1 VSENGRRGNS
11 GAASDLC
18 EGTGNTVDEQ
28 PTKRPGHRRTKPLMA
43 LVAAA
48 TAAALGLALLESD
61 LGFGSP
67 DPEPEKPAAKVKPVD
82 EDTAQD
88 KARVT
93 GKKVEVTALRDASS
107 TTYANPDGTFTL
119 TTHAQPVRAK
129 NADGQ
134 WQDIDTTLVAT
145 DKGWTTTASPTP
157 VTFSPGGSPSG
168 SDGVVKSGLRQ
179 ASYTAPR
186 HAAYAAAGDDDETG
200 TGSTEDA
207 PATPTIPT
215 TWSELVTLTTGGHE
229 LTVSWPG
236 ALPEPVITDAQ
247 ALYQD
252 VLPDVDLLLTAR
264 DTGFSHVLIVHTP
277 EAAAD
282 EALTQLTYRLTSPDL
297 TFQIDPATDTVTAHT
312 SDGTE
317 VAVSPTPLMWDSA
330 GTPDTTI
337 GDDPEPTDEDTGSA
351 EADPSASA
359 SEESDEETVTEGEN
373 DEAVTP
379 EETTPDNG
387 STSATASP
395 DTGTG
400 DDSGTGNGT
409 ETASAE
415 PASFTRAAPAGL
427 SATDTLALTGLAGPV
442 PGTHAATAEAV
453 LTDSAYLTVQPDT
466 QLPTAAD
473 TTYPVFIDPSV
484 SGVTDAWTTAYKRY
498 PSSSFFDGANY
509 NTGTT
514 EARVGYE
521 SDTWGTARSFF
532 RLKLKKAIKGATVKT
547 ATVKVRETHSWSCS
561 ARQVELWHTGGISS
575 STTWN
580 NQPSWKDLITEQ
592 SFAHGWSSSSCP
604 DAYVNFS
611 IKSLAQSAADG
622 GWTSFTIGLR
632 ANSASGSTAETD
644 PYTWKKFKAENTDAP
659 ALSITYLRAPN
670 TPTNLAI
677 TAGTCDTTTSPYIN
691 IGKQSTITLSA
702 KATDPDGDLASL
714 YFEYW
719 HTGDSSTKVTATKT
733 AATAT
738 GAASWAIDGTK
749 FTSGN
754 DYSWRV
760 RAEDDDGTDSGWA
773 PTSGDKV
780 CRFHYD
786 TTLPTTP
793 KIVSTVFPEDKK
805 PDGTS
810 ANGTIWSTVTFGTSG
825 AFTFSTGDED
835 VVKFAYSF
843 NTTTYANYVCA
854 STSGTTGGP
863 TASCSTVITSKTVT
877 GSPTL
882 AGPNVLYAKA
892 YDAAGNASNAK
903 KYVFYVTP
911 KAVPDGA
918 ADYTG
923 EQIPDFA
930 TIQTTGQLNIESITN
945 TGTHVTSAPTTHDEG
960 TLLTD
965 TTSIGHW
972 WNGTSTYALI
982 THNGDYAPGD
992 GITDFV
998 VRTPDGGLYLYPG
1011 DGYGGTDVSQRQEI
1025 QLPSNAPDPATLTDI
1040 KSMGDANGDEQPELL
1055 AVSGDA
1061 LWIFSGYSGGTFAT
1075 ATQLSASAWTG
1086 RDIVTLADFNSDGT
1100 IDMLY
1105 RTAAGNLWLRHSA
1118 ASTTGTDWSTLASS
1132 AASLDGD
1139 QAYATGGFL
1148 TTDYPYLYGSPGM
1161 TSTDLPDIWALTP
1174 AGLLYRLD
1182 GTATGISATTSTG
1195 KTLTVGAIG

>member
-1 VSENGRRGNS
+1 M
-11 GAASDLC
+11 
-18 EGTGNTVDEQ
+18 DEQ
-28 PTKRPGHRRTKPLMA
+28 PTKRAGHRRTKPLVA
-43 LVAAA
+43 LVAAVTA
-48 TAAALGLALLESD
+48 TALGLALLESD
-61 LGFGSP
+61 FGFGTPGSG
-67 DPEPEKPAAKVKPVD
+67 PEKPAAKVRTVD

-88 KARVT
+88 RARAT
-93 GKKVEVTALRDASS
+93 GKKAEVTALRDESS

-119 TTHAQPVRAK
+119 TTHAQPIRAR

-134 WQDIDTTLVAT
+134 WQDIDTGLVAT
-145 DKGWTTTASPTP
+145 EQGWTTTASPTP
-157 VTFSPGGSPSG
+157 VTFSPGDPGDPGDSNGGSG
-168 SDGVVKSGLRQ
+168 GAVKSGLHQAGYAGARQ
-179 ASYTAPR
+179 AAYTA
-186 HAAYAAAGDDDETG
+186 DDETG
-200 TGSTEDA
+200 TGTTEED
-207 PATPTIPT
+207 PAAPTIPT
-215 TWSELVTLTTGGHE
+215 TWSDLVTLTTGGHK

-277 EAAAD
+277 EAASD

-330 GTPDTTI
+330 GTPDTTV
-337 GDDPEPTDEDTGSA
+337 GDDPEPEPTDEESA
-351 EADPSASA
+351 SPEAEPSTSA
-359 SEESDEETVTEGEN
+359 SEETDDEETITEGEN

-379 EETTPDNG
+379 EEPTPDNG

-395 DTGTG
+395 DTGTSA
-400 DDSGTGNGT
+400 DTGTGDGT
-409 ETASAE
+409 ETAGAE

-427 SATDTLALTGLAGPV
+427 STADTLALQGLAGPA
-442 PGTHAATAEAV
+442 PGTHATTAQAL
-453 LTDSAYLTVQPDT
+453 LTDGAYLTVRADT
-466 QLPTAAD
+466 RLLTSSG

-532 RLKLKKAIKGATVKT
+532 RLKLRKTIKGATVRS
-547 ATVKVRETHSWSCS
+547 ATVKVRETYSWSCS

-580 NQPSWKDLITEQ
+580 NQPSWKTLITEK
-592 SFAHGWSSSSCP
+592 SFAHGWKSSSCP
-604 DAYVNFS
+604 DADVDFN

-632 ANSASGSTAETD
+632 ANSASGSGAETD
-644 PYTWKKFKAENTDAP
+644 PYTWKKFRAEGNDAP
-659 ALSITYLRAPN
+659 NLSITYLRAPN
-670 TPTNLAI
+670 TPTNLDM
-677 TAGTCDTTTSPYIN
+677 TAGSCDTSSSPYIN
-691 IGKQSTITLSA
+691 IGKQTTITLSA

-719 HTGDSSTKVTATKT
+719 RTGYGTTTKVTATKT

-738 GAASWAIDGTK
+738 GAASWAIAGTK
-749 FTSGN
+749 FTNGY

-773 PTSGDKV
+773 PTTGDDV
-780 CRFHYD
+780 CRFTYN
-786 TTLPTTP
+786 TSIPTTP
-793 KIVSTVFPEDKK
+793 KAVSTVFPEDVN
-805 PDGTS
+805 PDGSS
-810 ANGTIWSTVTFGTSG
+810 ANGSIWSTVTFGTSG
-825 AFTFSTGDED
+825 AFTFSTVDTD
-835 VVKFAYSF
+835 VVKYAYSY
-843 NTTTYANYVCA
+843 NSTSYANYVCA

-877 GSPTL
+877 GKPTL
-882 AGPNVLYAKA
+882 AGPNVLYVKA

-903 KYVFYVTP
+903 KYVFYVKP

-923 EQIPDFA
+923 DQIPDFA
-930 TIQTTGQLNIESITN
+930 TIRTDGRLNIESITN
-945 TGTHVTSAPTTHDEG
+945 TGTHVASSQTTHDEG
-960 TLLTD
+960 TLLTAS
-965 TTSIGHW
+965 TSIGHW

-982 THNGDYAPGD
+982 THNGDFAPGD
-992 GITDFV
+992 GVTDFI

-1011 DGYGGTDVSQRQEI
+1011 DGYGGTDISQRQEI

-1061 LWIFSGYSGGTFAT
+1061 LWIFSGYSGGSFAT
-1075 ATQLSASAWTG
+1075 ATQLSASSWSG
-1086 RDIVTLADFNSDGT
+1086 RDLVTLADFNSDDT

-1118 ASTTGTDWSTLASS
+1118 ASTTGTDWTTLASS
-1132 AASLDGD
+1132 DASLDGD
-1139 QAYATGGFL
+1139 SAYATGGFL
-1148 TTDYPYLYGSPGM
+1148 ATTYPYLYGSPGM
-1161 TSTDLPDIWALTP
+1161 TGTDLPDVWALTP

-1182 GTATGISATTSTG
+1182 GTATGISATTYTG
-1195 KTLTVGAIG
+1195 RTLTVGAIG

>member
-1 VSENGRRGNS
+1 MR
-11 GAASDLC
+11 

-28 PTKRPGHRRTKPLMA
+28 PIKRPGRRRTKQLAA
-43 LVAAA
+43 LVAVVTA
-48 TAAALGLALLESD
+48 TALGLSLLASD
-61 LGFGSP
+61 LGFGTPEAGP
-67 DPEPEKPAAKVKPVD
+67 DKPAAKVKLVD

-88 KARVT
+88 KARVS
-93 GKKVEVTALRDASS
+93 GAKVEVTALRDEST

-119 TTHAQPVRAK
+119 TTHAQPIRAK

-134 WQDIDTTLVAT
+134 WQKIDTTLVAT
-145 DKGWTTTASPTP
+145 EHGWAATASPSP
-157 VTFSPGGSPSG
+157 VVFSPGSSG
-168 SDGVVKSGLRQ
+168 DGRGGDSGGAVKSGLRQ
-179 ASYTAPR
+179 ALYAAPRPASYTTVDK
-186 HAAYAAAGDDDETG
+186 AGTD
-200 TGSTEDA
+200 STEADSA
-207 PATPTIPT
+207 ALTEGPLTIPT
-215 TWSELVTLTTGGHE
+215 TWSDLVTLTTGGHE

-236 ALPEPVITDAQ
+236 VLPEPVITGAQ
-247 ALYQD
+247 ALYQG

-282 EALTQLTYRLTSPDL
+282 ETLTQLTYRLTSPDL

-337 GDDPEPTDEDTGSA
+337 GDDPEPTDEGTEA
-351 EADPSASA
+351 EPSASA
-359 SEESDEETVTEGEN
+359 SEEADEETITEGEN
-373 DEAVTP
+373 DEAVIP
-379 EETTPDNG
+379 EGPTPDNG

-395 DTGTG
+395 DTGP
-400 DDSGTGNGT
+400 GNDTAT
-409 ETASAE
+409 ETAGAE
-415 PASFTRAAPAGL
+415 PASLTHAAPAGL
-427 SATDTLALTGLAGPV
+427 SAAGTLALPGLAGPV
-442 PGTHAATAEAV
+442 PGTHATTAEAL
-453 LTDSAYLTVQPDT
+453 LTDGAYLTVQADTRLLAAPDT
-466 QLPTAAD
+466 A
-473 TTYPVFIDPSV
+473 YPVFIDPSV

-532 RLKLKKAIKGATVKT
+532 KLKLKKTIKGATVKS

-561 ARQVELWHTGGISS
+561 TRQVELWHTGSVSS
-575 STTWN
+575 ATTWN
-580 NQPSWKDLITEQ
+580 NQPSWKTLISEQ
-592 SFAHGWSSSSCP
+592 SFAHGYSSSSCP

-611 IKSLAQSAADG
+611 VKSLAQSAADG
-622 GWTSFTIGLR
+622 AWTTFTIGLR

-644 PYTWKKFKAENTDAP
+644 AYTWKKFKAEGADAP
-659 ALSITYLRAPN
+659 ALSIVYVRAPN

-677 TAGTCDTTTSPYIN
+677 TAGTCDTSTSPYIN
-691 IGKQSTITLSA
+691 IGKQTTITLSA

-719 HTGDSSTKVTATKT
+719 RTGFSTTTKVTATRP
-733 AATAT
+733 AATTT
-738 GAASWAIDGTK
+738 GAASWPIAGTK
-749 FTSGN
+749 FTNGY

-760 RAEDDDGTDSGWA
+760 RAEDDDGTDSGFA
-773 PTSGDKV
+773 PTSGDDV
-780 CRFHYD
+780 CRFTYN
-786 TTLPTTP
+786 TSIPTTP
-793 KIVSTVFPEDKK
+793 QVVSTVFPEDVDAK
-805 PDGTS
+805 GNS
-810 ANGTIWSTVTFGTSG
+810 ANGTIWSSVTFGTSG
-825 AFTFSTGDED
+825 AFTFSTADTD

-843 NTTTYANYVCA
+843 NTTTYANWVCA

-863 TASCSTVITSKTVT
+863 TASCSTAVTSKTVT
-877 GSPTL
+877 GKPTL
-882 AGPNVLYAKA
+882 AGPNVLYVKA
-892 YDAAGNASNAK
+892 YDAAGNASNAY

-911 KAVPDGA
+911 KAVADGA

-923 EQIPDFA
+923 DQIPDFA
-930 TIQTTGQLNIESITN
+930 TIRTTGQLFIENITN
-945 TGTHVTSAPTTHDEG
+945 TGTHVISTPTTHDQG

-965 TTSIGHW
+965 ATSTGHW

-992 GITDFV
+992 GITDFI

-1025 QLPSNAPDPATLTDI
+1025 QLPANAPDPATLTDI

-1061 LWIFSGYSGGTFAT
+1061 LWIFSGYSGGSFAT
-1075 ATQLSASAWTG
+1075 ATQLSATGWSG
-1086 RDIVTLADFNSDGT
+1086 RDFVTLADFNSDGT
-1100 IDMLY
+1100 IDLLY
-1105 RTAAGNLWLRHSA
+1105 RTAAGSLILRHSA
-1118 ASTTGTDWSTLASS
+1118 ASATGTDWTTLASH
-1132 AASLDGD
+1132 AASLNGD
-1139 QAYATGGFL
+1139 QPYATSGF
-1148 TTDYPYLYGSPGM
+1148 TTTIYPYLYGSPGM

-1182 GTATGISATTSTG
+1182 GTATGIGATTSTG
-1195 KTLTVGAIG
+1195 KTLPVGAIG

>member
-1 VSENGRRGNS
+1 
-11 GAASDLC
+11 
-18 EGTGNTVDEQ
+18 
-28 PTKRPGHRRTKPLMA
+28 MA
-43 LVAAA
+43 LVAAVAA
-48 TAAALGLALLESD
+48 TALGLALLES
-61 LGFGSP
+61 GFGFGTPGSG
-67 DPEPEKPAAKVKPVD
+67 PEKPAAKVRPVD

-88 KARVT
+88 KARAT
-93 GKKVEVTALRDASS
+93 GTKVEVTALRDESS

-119 TTHAQPVRAK
+119 TTHAQPIRAR

-134 WQDIDTTLVAT
+134 WQDIDTSLVAT
-145 DKGWTTTASPTP
+145 EQGWTTTASPTP
-157 VTFSPGGSPSG
+157 VTFSSGGPGNSG
-168 SDGVVKSGLRQ
+168 DTGGAVKSGLRQ
-179 ASYTAPR
+179 AGYASARQATYSGPQQ
-186 HAAYAAAGDDDETG
+186 AAYTAAGDDNESG
-200 TGSTEDA
+200 TGSTEED
-207 PATPTIPT
+207 PATPTIPS
-215 TWSELVTLTTGGHE
+215 TWSDLVTLTTGGHD

-247 ALYQD
+247 ALYRD

-277 EAAAD
+277 EAAAA
-282 EALTQLTYRLTSPDL
+282 EALTELTYRLTSPDL

-330 GTPDTTI
+330 GTPDVTI
-337 GDDPEPTDEDTGSA
+337 GDDPEPTDENTGSP

-359 SEESDEETVTEGEN
+359 SEESDEETITESEN

-379 EETTPDNG
+379 EETNPDNG

-395 DTGTG
+395 DTSTG
-400 DDSGTGNGT
+400 DDTETGS

-427 SATDTLALTGLAGPV
+427 STTDTLALQGLAGPV
-442 PGTHAATAEAV
+442 PGTHAATAQAL
-453 LTDSAYLTVQPDT
+453 LTDGAYLTVRADT
-466 QLPTAAD
+466 KLLTAAG

-532 RLKLKKAIKGATVKT
+532 RLKLNKKIKGATVRS

-580 NQPSWKDLITEQ
+580 NQPSWKDLITEK
-592 SFAHGWSSSSCP
+592 SFAHGWKSSSCP
-604 DAYVNFS
+604 DADVDFN

-632 ANSASGSTAETD
+632 ANSASGSGAETD
-644 PYTWKKFKAENTDAP
+644 PYTWKKFSAEGDHAP
-659 ALSITYLRAPN
+659 DLSITYLRAPN

-677 TAGTCDTTTSPYIN
+677 TAGTCDTSASPYIN
-691 IGKQSTITLSA
+691 IGKQTTITLSA

-719 HTGDSSTKVTATKT
+719 RTGYSSTTKVTATKP

-738 GAASWAIDGTK
+738 GAASWAIAGTK
-749 FTSGN
+749 FTNGY

-773 PTSGDKV
+773 PTTGDDV
-780 CRFHYD
+780 CRFTYN
-786 TTLPTTP
+786 TSIPTTP
-793 KIVSTVFPEDKK
+793 GAVSTVFPEDLK
-805 PDGTS
+805 PDGS
-810 ANGTIWSTVTFGTSG
+810 SGNGSVWSTETFGTTG
-825 AFTFSTGDED
+825 AFTFTTTDTD
-835 VVKFAYSF
+835 VVKYAYSF
-843 NTTTYANYVCA
+843 NATTYANYVCA
-854 STSGTTGGP
+854 SSSGTTGGP

-877 GSPTL
+877 GKPTL
-882 AGPNVLYAKA
+882 AGPNVLYIKA

-923 EQIPDFA
+923 DQIPDFA
-930 TIQTTGQLNIESITN
+930 AIRSTGKLYIESISN
-945 TGTHVTSAPTTHDEG
+945 TGTYVASTPTTHDEG

-965 TTSIGHW
+965 ATSIGHW

-982 THNGDYAPGD
+982 THNGDFAPGD

-1055 AVSGDA
+1055 AISGDA
-1061 LWIFSGYSGGTFAT
+1061 LWIFSGYSGGSFAT
-1075 ATQLSASAWTG
+1075 ATQLSASSWSG
-1086 RDIVTLADFNSDGT
+1086 RDLVTLADFNSDDT
-1100 IDMLY
+1100 IDLLY

-1118 ASTTGTDWSTLASS
+1118 ASTTGTDWTTLASS

-1139 QAYATGGFL
+1139 SAYATGGFL
-1148 TTDYPYLYGSPGM
+1148 TTTYPYLYGSPGM
-1161 TSTDLPDIWALTP
+1161 TSTDLPDIWAITP

-1182 GTATGISATTSTG
+1182 GTATGISATTYTG

>member
-1 VSENGRRGNS
+1 M
-11 GAASDLC
+11 
-18 EGTGNTVDEQ
+18 DEQ
-28 PTKRPGHRRTKPLMA
+28 PTKRAGHRRTKPLVA
-43 LVAAA
+43 LVAAVTA
-48 TAAALGLALLESD
+48 TALGLTLLESD
-61 LGFGSP
+61 LGFGTPGSG
-67 DPEPEKPAAKVKPVD
+67 PEKPAARVKPVD

-88 KARVT
+88 KARAT
-93 GKKVEVTALRDASS
+93 GTKVEVTALRDESS

-119 TTHAQPVRAK
+119 TTHAQPIRAR

-134 WQDIDTTLVAT
+134 WQDIDTGLVAT
-145 DKGWTTTASPTP
+145 EQGWTTTASPTP
-157 VTFSPGGSPSG
+157 VTFSSGDPGNSG
-168 SDGVVKSGLRQ
+168 DSGGAVKSGLRQ
-179 ASYTAPR
+179 AGYAGAR
-186 HAAYAAAGDDDETG
+186 QAAYAGPQQAAYTTADDDNESG
-200 TGSTEDA
+200 TGATEED
-207 PATPTIPT
+207 PAAPTIPS
-215 TWSELVTLTTGGHE
+215 TWSDLVTLTTGGHE

-236 ALPEPVITDAQ
+236 ALPEPVVTGAQ
-247 ALYQD
+247 ALYRD

-282 EALTQLTYRLTSPDL
+282 EALTELTYRLTSPDL

-337 GDDPEPTDEDTGSA
+337 GDDPDPTDEDTGSTEA
-351 EADPSASA
+351 EPSTSA
-359 SEESDEETVTEGEN
+359 SEETDEETITEGEN

-395 DTGTG
+395 DTSTG
-400 DDSGTGNGT
+400 DDT

-427 SATDTLALTGLAGPV
+427 STADTLALRGLAGPV
-442 PGTHAATAEAV
+442 PGTHAATAQAL
-453 LTDSAYLTVQPDT
+453 LTDGAYLTVRADT
-466 QLPTAAD
+466 KLLTAAD

-532 RLKLKKAIKGATVKT
+532 RLKLKKTIKGATVRS

-580 NQPSWKDLITEQ
+580 NQPSWKTLITEK
-592 SFAHGWSSSSCP
+592 SFAHGWKSSSCP
-604 DAYVNFS
+604 DAYVDFS

-659 ALSITYLRAPN
+659 ALSILYVRAPN

-677 TAGTCDTTTSPYIN
+677 TAGTCDTSASPYIN
-691 IGKQSTITLSA
+691 IGKQTTITLSA

-719 HTGDSSTKVTATKT
+719 RTGYSTTTKVTATKT

-738 GAASWAIDGTK
+738 GAASWSIAGTK
-749 FTSGN
+749 FTNGY

-773 PTSGDKV
+773 PTTGDDV
-780 CRFHYD
+780 CRFTYN
-786 TTLPTTP
+786 TSIPTTP
-793 KIVSTVFPEDKK
+793 GAVSTVFPEDLK
-805 PDGTS
+805 PDGS
-810 ANGTIWSTVTFGTSG
+810 SGNGSVWSTETFGTSG
-825 AFTFSTGDED
+825 AFTFSTTDTD
-835 VVKFAYSF
+835 VVKYAYSF
-843 NTTTYANYVCA
+843 NSTTYANYVCA

-877 GSPTL
+877 GKPTL
-882 AGPNVLYAKA
+882 AGPNVLYIKA

-923 EQIPDFA
+923 DQIPDFA
-930 TIQTTGQLNIESITN
+930 AIRTTGKLYIESITN
-945 TGTHVTSAPTTHDEG
+945 TGTYVASTTTTHDEG

-965 TTSIGHW
+965 ATSVGHW
-972 WNGTSTYALI
+972 WNGSSTYALI
-982 THNGDYAPGD
+982 THNGDFAPGD

-1011 DGYGGTDVSQRQEI
+1011 DGYGGTDVSQRQKI
-1025 QLPSNAPDPATLTDI
+1025 QLPSNAPDPATLTEI

-1061 LWIFSGYSGGTFAT
+1061 LWIFSGYSGGSFAT
-1075 ATQLSASAWTG
+1075 ATRLSASAWSD
-1086 RDIVTLADFNSDGT
+1086 RDIVSLADFNSDGT
-1100 IDMLY
+1100 IDMIY

-1118 ASTTGTDWSTLASS
+1118 ATSTGTTDWATLASS
-1132 AASLDGD
+1132 AVSLDGD
-1139 QAYATGGFL
+1139 DLYAEGGF
-1148 TTDYPYLYGSPGM
+1148 TTATYPFLYGSPGM
-1161 TSTDLPDIWALTP
+1161 TSTDLPDIWAITP

-1182 GTATGISATTSTG
+1182 GTATGISATTYTG
-1195 KTLTVGAIG
+1195 KTLIIGAIG

>member
-1 VSENGRRGNS
+1 M
-11 GAASDLC
+11 
-18 EGTGNTVDEQ
+18 DEQ
-28 PTKRPGHRRTKPLMA
+28 PSRRTGRRRTRPLVA

-48 TAAALGLALLESD
+48 TATALGVTLLASD
-61 LGFGSP
+61 IGSP
-67 DPEPEKPAAKVKPVD
+67 DAEPEKPAAKVQPVD

-88 KARVT
+88 KARAT
-93 GKKVEVTALRDASS
+93 GKKVEVTALRDESS

-119 TTHAQPVRAK
+119 TTHAQPVRAR
-129 NADGQ
+129 NADGK
-134 WQDIDTTLVAT
+134 WQDIDTSLVAT
-145 DKGWTTTASPTP
+145 DKGWTTVASPTP
-157 VTFSPGGSPSG
+157 VVFSAGDSG
-168 SDGVVKSGLRQ
+168 SSGSGGGAVKSGLRQ
-179 ASYTAPR
+179 AVYAGPRQASYTTAT
-186 HAAYAAAGDDDETG
+186 AYDETG
-200 TGSTEDA
+200 TVSTDED
-207 PATPTIPT
+207 PADTEEDPAAPTIPT

-236 ALPEPVITDAQ
+236 ALPEPVVTDDQ

-264 DTGFSHVLIVHTP
+264 DSGFSHVLIVHTP
-277 EAAAD
+277 EAATD
-282 EALTQLTYRLTSPDL
+282 EALAQLTYRLSSPDL
-297 TFQIDPATDTVTAHT
+297 TFQIDPATDTVTALT

-330 GTPDTTI
+330 GTPDVTI
-337 GDDPEPTDEDTGSA
+337 GDDPAPTDEETESAEPSASPSA
-351 EADPSASA
+351 EAD
-359 SEESDEETVTEGEN
+359 DETIIEGEN

-379 EETTPDNG
+379 EEATPDNG

-395 DTGTG
+395 DTGTD
-400 DDSGTGNGT
+400 DDSGT

-415 PASFTRAAPAGL
+415 PAGFTHVSPAAL
-427 SATDTLALTGLAGPV
+427 STADTLALPGLAGPV
-442 PGTHAATAEAV
+442 PGTHAATAEAL
-453 LTDSAYLTVQPDT
+453 LTDRAYLTVQADTKLLASPDT
-466 QLPTAAD
+466 V
-473 TTYPVFIDPSV
+473 YPVFIDPSV
-484 SGVTDAWTTAYKRY
+484 AGVTDAWTTAYKKY

-532 RLKLKKAIKGATVKT
+532 RLKLKKAIKGATVKS
-547 ATVKVRETHSWSCS
+547 ATVKVLETHSWSCS

-580 NQPSWKDLITEQ
+580 NQPSWKTLITEQ
-592 SFAHGWSSSSCP
+592 SFAHGWKSSSCP

-611 IKSLAQSAADG
+611 IKALAQSAADG

-632 ANSASGSTAETD
+632 ANSASGSAAETD
-644 PYTWKKFKAENTDAP
+644 PYTWKKFKAEGSDAP
-659 ALSITYLRAPN
+659 ALSIDYLRAPN

-677 TAGTCDTTTSPYIN
+677 TAGTCDTSTSPYIN

-719 HTGDSSTKVTATKT
+719 RTGYSTTTKVTATKT
-733 AATAT
+733 ANTNT
-738 GAASWAIDGTK
+738 GAASWSIAGTN
-749 FTSGN
+749 FTNGY

-773 PTSGDKV
+773 PTTGDKV
-780 CRFHYD
+780 CRFTYN
-786 TTLPTTP
+786 TSIPTTP
-793 KIVSTVFPEDKK
+793 SVVSTAFPEDKK
-805 PDGTS
+805 ADGTS

-825 AFTFSTGDED
+825 AFTFSTTDTD

-843 NTTTYANYVCA
+843 NGTSYANYVC
-854 STSGTTGGP
+854 SSSSGTTGG
-863 TASCSTVITSKTVT
+863 TTVSCSTVITSKTVT

-882 AGPNVLYAKA
+882 AGPNVLYVKA
-892 YDAAGNASNAK
+892 YDAAGNASNAY

-911 KAVPDGA
+911 KAVADGA

-923 EQIPDFA
+923 DQVPDFA
-930 TIQTTGQLNIESITN
+930 TIRTDGQLYIESITN
-945 TGTHVTSAPTTHDEG
+945 TGTHAVSSTTTHDEG
-960 TLLTD
+960 TLLTGD
-965 TTSIGHW
+965 TSVGHW
-972 WNGTSTYALI
+972 WDGTSSYALI
-982 THNGDYAPGD
+982 THNGDFAPGD

-1061 LWIFSGYSGGTFAT
+1061 LWIFSGYSGGSFAT
-1075 ATQLSASAWTG
+1075 ATRLSASAWSG
-1086 RDIVTLADFNSDGT
+1086 RDFVTLADFNSDGT
-1100 IDMLY
+1100 IDMLF
-1105 RTAAGNLWLRHSA
+1105 RTSAGNLWLRHSA
-1118 ASTTGTDWSTLASS
+1118 ATSAGYTDWSTLASS

-1139 QAYATGGFL
+1139 QAYATGGFT
-1148 TTDYPYLYGSPGM
+1148 TTDYPHLYGSPGM
-1161 TSTDLPDIWALTP
+1161 TSTDLPDVWALTP

-1195 KTLTVGAIG
+1195 KTLPIGAIG

>member
-1 VSENGRRGNS
+1 MR
-11 GAASDLC
+11 

-28 PTKRPGHRRTKPLMA
+28 PTKRAGHRRTKPLVA

-48 TAAALGLALLESD
+48 TATALGVALLATD
-61 LGFGSP
+61 LGFGTSG
-67 DPEPEKPAAKVKPVD
+67 EAPEKPAAKVKSVN
-82 EDTAQD
+82 ENTAQD
-88 KARVT
+88 KARAT
-93 GKKVEVTALRDASS
+93 RKKVEVTALRDESS

-119 TTHAQPVRAK
+119 VTHAQPVRAK

-134 WQDIDTTLVAT
+134 WQDIDTSLVAT
-145 DKGWTTTASPTP
+145 EEGWTTTASPTP
-157 VTFSPGGSPSG
+157 VTFSAGGPGRSSG
-168 SDGVVKSGLRQ
+168 DDSAGVVKSGLRQ
-179 ASYTAPR
+179 ASYTGSQ
-186 HAAYAAAGDDDETG
+186 HAARTSARQAAYTADDETR
-200 TGSTEDA
+200 TGSTDED

-215 TWSELVTLTTGGHE
+215 TWSDLVTLTTGGHE

-236 ALPEPVITDAQ
+236 TLPEPVITDAQ

-282 EALTQLTYRLTSPDL
+282 DTLTRLTYRLTSPDL

-337 GDDPEPTDEDTGSA
+337 GDDPDPTDEGTESA
-351 EADPSASA
+351 EPSASA
-359 SEESDEETVTEGEN
+359 SEEADEETITEGGN
-373 DEAVTP
+373 DEAVVP
-379 EETTPDNG
+379 EEATPDSG

-395 DTGTG
+395 DSGSTSATASPGTSTG
-400 DDSGTGNGT
+400 DGT
-409 ETASAE
+409 ETAGAE
-415 PASFTRAAPAGL
+415 PASLIRATPAGL
-427 SATDTLALTGLAGPV
+427 STADTLALQGLAGPV
-442 PGTHAATAEAV
+442 PGTHATTAQAL
-453 LTDSAYLTVQPDT
+453 LTDGAYLTVQADT
-466 QLPTAAD
+466 RLLTSAD
-473 TTYPVFIDPSV
+473 TTYPVFIDPSI

-498 PSSSFFDGANY
+498 PGSSFFDGANY

-532 RLKLKKAIKGATVKT
+532 RLKLKKAIKGATVQS
-547 ATVKVRETHSWSCS
+547 ATVKVLETHSWSCS
-561 ARQVELWHTGGISS
+561 ARQVELWHTSGISS

-580 NQPSWKDLITEQ
+580 NQPSWKTLITEQ
-592 SFAHGWSSSSCP
+592 SFAHGYKSNSCP

-611 IKSLAQSAADG
+611 IKSLAQSAANG

-644 PYTWKKFKAENTDAP
+644 PYTWKKFKAEGSSAP
-659 ALSITYLRAPN
+659 ALSINYLRAPN

-677 TAGTCDTTTSPYIN
+677 TAGTCDTSTSPYIN

-719 HTGDSSTKVTATKT
+719 RTGYSTTTKVTKTVT

-738 GAASWAIDGTK
+738 GAASWAITATNFHTGY
-749 FTSGN
+749 

-773 PTSGDKV
+773 PTTGDDV

-786 TTLPTTP
+786 TSLPTTP
-793 KIVSTVFPEDKK
+793 GVVSTVFPEDVNA
-805 PDGTS
+805 DGSS
-810 ANGTIWSTVTFGTSG
+810 ANGSIWSTVAFGTPG
-825 AFTFSTGDED
+825 AFTFSTSDTD
-835 VVKFAYSF
+835 VVKYAYSF
-843 NTTTYANYVCA
+843 NTTTYANWVCA

-863 TASCSTVITSKTVT
+863 TASCSTVISSKTVT

-882 AGPNVLYAKA
+882 AGPNVLYVKA
-892 YDAAGNASNAK
+892 YDAAGNPSNAR

-923 EQIPDFA
+923 DQIPDFA
-930 TIQTTGQLNIESITN
+930 TIRTDGRLYVESITN
-945 TGTHVTSAPTTHDEG
+945 TGTHVVSAQTTHDEG
-960 TLLTD
+960 TLLTAS
-965 TTSIGHW
+965 TSIGHW

-982 THNGDYAPGD
+982 AHNGDFAPGD

-1040 KSMGDANGDEQPELL
+1040 KAMGDANGDEQPELL

-1061 LWIFSGYSGGTFAT
+1061 LWIFSGYSGGSFAT
-1075 ATQLSASAWTG
+1075 ATQLSAASWSG
-1086 RDIVTLADFNSDGT
+1086 RDFVTLADFNSDGT

-1105 RTAAGNLWLRHSA
+1105 RTAAGNLILRHSA
-1118 ASTTGTDWSTLASS
+1118 ASTTGTDWTTLASS

-1139 QAYATGGFL
+1139 KAYATGGFL

-1161 TSTDLPDIWALTP
+1161 TSSDLPDVWALTP

>member
-1 VSENGRRGNS
+1 M
-11 GAASDLC
+11 
-18 EGTGNTVDEQ
+18 DEQ
-28 PTKRPGHRRTKPLMA
+28 PIRRPGRRRTKQLAA
-43 LVAAA
+43 LVAAVTA
-48 TAAALGLALLESD
+48 TALGLSLLGSD
-61 LGFGSP
+61 LGFGTREAG
-67 DPEPEKPAAKVKPVD
+67 PEQPAAKVKPVD

-88 KARVT
+88 RARAT
-93 GKKVEVTALRDASS
+93 GKKVEVTALRDESS

-119 TTHAQPVRAK
+119 TTYAQPVRAK

-134 WQDIDTTLVAT
+134 WQDIDTRLVAT
-145 DKGWTTTASPTP
+145 EQGWATTASPAP
-157 VTFSPGGSPSG
+157 VTFSSGGPGSSG
-168 SDGVVKSGLRQ
+168 GDGGGGAVKSGLRQ
-179 ASYTAPR
+179 ASYTGPLQ
-186 HAAYAAAGDDDETG
+186 AAYTAADDEPDTG
-200 TGSTEDA
+200 ATEEDT
-207 PATPTIPT
+207 ATPTIPT
-215 TWSELVTLTTGGHE
+215 TWSDLVTLTTGGHE

-282 EALTQLTYRLTSPDL
+282 ETLTELTYRLTSPDL

-317 VAVSPTPLMWDSA
+317 VAASPTPLMWDSA

-337 GDDPEPTDEDTGSA
+337 GDDPEPTDEDTGSP

-359 SEESDEETVTEGEN
+359 SEDADEETITEGEN

-379 EETTPDNG
+379 EETTADNG
-387 STSATASP
+387 SSSATASP
-395 DTGTG
+395 GTGTG
-400 DDSGTGNGT
+400 DDTDTDTGTGTGDDTGT

-415 PASFTRAAPAGL
+415 PASFTHAVPAGL
-427 SATDTLALTGLAGPV
+427 STADTLALQGLAGPV
-442 PGTHAATAEAV
+442 PGTHAATAEAL
-453 LTDSAYLTVQPDT
+453 LTDGAYLTVRPDT
-466 QLPTAAD
+466 QLLASPGTA
-473 TTYPVFIDPSV
+473 YPVFIDPSV
-484 SGVTDAWTTAYKRY
+484 SGVTDAWTTAYKKY

-532 RLKLKKAIKGATVKT
+532 RLKLKKSIKGATVKS

-561 ARQVELWHTGGISS
+561 TRQVELWHTGSISS

-580 NQPSWKDLITEQ
+580 NQPSWKTLITEQ
-592 SFAHGWSSSSCP
+592 SFAHGYSSSSCP
-604 DAYVNFS
+604 DAYVNFN
-611 IKSLAQSAADG
+611 IKTLAQSAADG
-622 GWTSFTIGLR
+622 AWTSFTIGLR

-644 PYTWKKFKAENTDAP
+644 AYTWKKFKAENTDAP

-677 TAGTCDTTTSPYIN
+677 TAGTCDTSTSPYIN

-719 HTGDSSTKVTATKT
+719 RTGYSTTTKVTATKPVST
-733 AATAT
+733 TT
-738 GAASWAIDGTK
+738 GAASWAIAGTK
-749 FTSGN
+749 FTN
-754 DYSWRV
+754 TYDYSWRV

-773 PTSGDKV
+773 PTTGDDV
-780 CRFHYD
+780 CRFTYN
-786 TTLPTTP
+786 TSIPTTP
-793 KIVSTVFPEDKK
+793 SAVSTVFPEDIK
-805 PDGTS
+805 PDGSS
-810 ANGTIWSTVTFGTSG
+810 AGGTIWSSATFGTPG
-825 AFTFSTGDED
+825 AFTFSTTDVD

-843 NTTTYANYVCA
+843 NSTTYANWVCA

-863 TASCSTVITSKTVT
+863 TASCSTVITSKTIT

-882 AGPNVLYAKA
+882 AGANVLYIKA
-892 YDAAGNASNAK
+892 YDAAGNVSNAK
-903 KYVFYVTP
+903 KFVFYVTP
-911 KAVPDGA
+911 RAVADGA

-923 EQIPDFA
+923 DQIPDFA
-930 TIQTTGQLNIESITN
+930 TIRTTGKLFIESITS
-945 TGTHVTSAPTTHDEG
+945 TGTHVASTATTHDDG

-965 TTSIGHW
+965 STSIGHW
-972 WNGTSTYALI
+972 WNGASDYALI

-992 GITDFV
+992 GITDFI
-998 VRTPDGGLYLYPG
+998 VRTPDGGLYVYPG

-1061 LWIFSGYSGGTFAT
+1061 LWIFTGYSGGSFAT
-1075 ATQLSASAWTG
+1075 ATELSAASWSG
-1086 RDIVTLADFNSDGT
+1086 RDFVTLADFNSDGT

-1105 RTAAGNLWLRHSA
+1105 RTAAGNLILRHSA
-1118 ASTTGTDWSTLASS
+1118 ASATGTDWTTLASS

-1139 QAYATGGFL
+1139 KAYATGGFL

>member
-1 VSENGRRGNS
+1 
-11 GAASDLC
+11 
-18 EGTGNTVDEQ
+18 
-28 PTKRPGHRRTKPLMA
+28 MA

-48 TAAALGLALLESD
+48 TATALGVTLLASD
-61 LGFGSP
+61 FGSP
-67 DPEPEKPAAKVKPVD
+67 DAEPGKPAAKVKPVD

-88 KARVT
+88 KARAT
-93 GKKVEVTALRDASS
+93 GKKVEVTALRDESS

-134 WQDIDTTLVAT
+134 WQDIDTDLVAT
-145 DKGWTTTASPTP
+145 DEGWATVASPTP
-157 VTFSPGGSPSG
+157 VVFSSGGRG
-168 SDGVVKSGLRQ
+168 DDGGNGGVVTSGLRQ
-179 ASYTAPR
+179 ASYTVAVAV
-186 HAAYAAAGDDDETG
+186 AAHDETG
-200 TGSTEDA
+200 AESTEED

-215 TWSELVTLTTGGHE
+215 TWSDLVTLTTGGHE

-236 ALPEPVITDAQ
+236 ALPEPVVTDDQ

-264 DTGFSHVLIVHTP
+264 DSGFSHVLIVHTP
-277 EAAAD
+277 EAATD
-282 EALTQLTYRLTSPDL
+282 EALAQLTYRLSSPDL
-297 TFQIDPATDTVTAHT
+297 TFQIDPATDTVTALT

-330 GTPDTTI
+330 GTPDVTI
-337 GDDPEPTDEDTGSA
+337 GDDPAPTDEDTESAEPSASTSA
-351 EADPSASA
+351 EAD
-359 SEESDEETVTEGEN
+359 DETITEGEN

-395 DTGTG
+395 STSPDTGTG
-400 DDSGTGNGT
+400 GGT
-409 ETASAE
+409 ETSSAE
-415 PASFTRAAPAGL
+415 PASFTHVSRAAL
-427 SATDTLALTGLAGPV
+427 STADTLALPGLAGPV
-442 PGTHAATAEAV
+442 PGTHAATAEAL
-453 LTDSAYLTVQPDT
+453 LTDRAYLTIQADTRLLTSPDT
-466 QLPTAAD
+466 V
-473 TTYPVFIDPSV
+473 YPVFIDPSV
-484 SGVTDAWTTAYKRY
+484 SGVTDAWTTAYKKY

-532 RLKLKKAIKGATVKT
+532 RLKLKKAIKGANVTS
-547 ATVKVRETHSWSCS
+547 ATVKVLETHSWSCS

-580 NQPSWKDLITEQ
+580 NQPSWKTLITEQ
-592 SFAHGWSSSSCP
+592 SFAHGWKSSSCP

-611 IKSLAQSAADG
+611 IKALAQSAADG

-644 PYTWKKFKAENTDAP
+644 PYTWKKFKAESSDAP

-677 TAGTCDTTTSPYIN
+677 TAGTCDTSTSPYIN

-702 KATDPDGDLASL
+702 KATDPDGDLKSL

-719 HTGDSSTKVTATKT
+719 RTGYSTTTKVTATKT
-733 AATAT
+733 ASTTT
-738 GAASWAIDGTK
+738 GAASWSIAGTN
-749 FTSGN
+749 FTNGY

-773 PTSGDKV
+773 PTSGDSV
-780 CRFHYD
+780 CRFTYN
-786 TTLPTTP
+786 TSIPTTP
-793 KIVSTVFPEDKK
+793 SVVSTVFPEDKK
-805 PDGTS
+805 ADGTS

-825 AFTFSTGDED
+825 AFTFSTTDTD
-835 VVKFAYSF
+835 VVKYAYSF
-843 NTTTYANYVCA
+843 NGTSYANYVCSA
-854 STSGTTGGP
+854 SSGTTGGT

-882 AGPNVLYAKA
+882 AGPNVLYVKA
-892 YDAAGNASNAK
+892 YDAAGNASNAY
-903 KYVFYVTP
+903 KYIFYVTP

-923 EQIPDFA
+923 DQVPDFA
-930 TIQTTGQLNIESITN
+930 TIRTDGQLYIESITN
-945 TGTHVTSAPTTHDEG
+945 TGTHAVSSPTTHDEG
-960 TLLTD
+960 TLLTGS
-965 TTSIGHW
+965 TSVGHW
-972 WNGTSTYALI
+972 WDGESSYALI
-982 THNGDYAPGD
+982 THNGDFAPGD

-998 VRTPDGGLYLYPG
+998 VRTPDNGLYLYPG

-1025 QLPSNAPDPATLTDI
+1025 QLPSNAPDPATLTDL

-1061 LWIFSGYSGGTFAT
+1061 LWIFSGYSGGSFAT
-1075 ATQLSASAWTG
+1075 ATRLSASAWSG
-1086 RDIVTLADFNSDGT
+1086 RDFVTLADFNSDGT
-1100 IDMLY
+1100 IDMLF

-1118 ASTTGTDWSTLASS
+1118 ATSAGYTDWSTLASS

-1139 QAYATGGFL
+1139 QAYATGGFT

-1161 TSTDLPDIWALTP
+1161 TGTDLPDVWALTP

-1195 KTLTVGAIG
+1195 KTLPIGAIG